1 MTVATVADIAPK
13 IFNLNKGDYGS
24 YNIILG
30 EDPGLLDSITHN
42 HPEAWALYKRLRNLD
57 WDELEFDFFTC
68 NAEFKNAEKSVY
80 DMMIKTLAWQWEA
93 DSVASRSI
101 VTILG
106 NVITDGRIW
115 TGYNRISENEC
126 VHALTYS
133 EIVRGSFDDPDE
145 IREEI
150 LKVEEA
156 HSRMKIVG
164 EVMAKAHETSLKYGL
179 GQVENCQETYNDIFM
194 FLIALYFL
202 ERIQFM
208 ASFAVTFAI
217 GRTGMFQ
224 QITKAVQKIAVDEFE
239 IHAQFGQHVLRSEL
253 ATERGRTAYE
263 QCKDKIVRLLWEII
277 RTEVEW
283 ALYLFSEGRELTG
296 VTAKSLIQWVLFN
309 AKAAAE
315 FLNVKDDIFFRFDW
329 DFEQIAGFP
338 FEWPDKNPLPYMTKY
353 IQLSATQ
360 SSAQEEKKGD
370 YMTNLLTRRNE
381 HAVFEFTIPG
391 FDMSKL
397 ENYQPKEQL
406 PV

>member
-1 MTVATVADIAPK
+1 MTEATVADIPAK

-42 HPEAWALYKRLRNLD
+42 HPEAWALYKRLRSLD
-57 WDELEFDFFTC
+57 WDELEFDFSSC
-68 NAEFKNAEKSVY
+68 NAEFKAADKSIY

-106 NVITDGRIW
+106 NVCTDGRIW

-150 LKVEEA
+150 LKVTEA
-156 HSRMKIVG
+156 HSRMKIVS
-164 EVMAKAHETSLKYGL
+164 EVMGTALNTSLKYGL
-179 GQVENCQETYNDIFM
+179 GEVENCQETYNDIFM
-194 FLIALYFL
+194 FLVALYFL

-224 QITKAVQKIAVDEFE
+224 QICKAVQKIAIDEFE

-253 ATERGRTAYE
+253 ATPRGKVAYS
-263 QCKDKIVRLLWEII
+263 QCKDKIVRLLWEVI
-277 RTEVEW
+277 RTEIEW
-283 ALYLFSEGRELTG
+283 AQYLFSEGRELTG
-296 VTAKSLIQWVLFN
+296 VTAKSLIQWIMFN

-315 FLNVKDDIFFRFDW
+315 FLNVKDDIWMRFDY
-329 DFEQIAGFP
+329 DFEQMTGFE
-338 FEWPDKNPLPYMTKY
+338 FAWPEKNPLPYMTKY
-353 IQLSATQ
+353 IQLSGTQ

-370 YMTNLLTRRNE
+370 YMTNLLTRRDE
-381 HAVFEFTIPG
+381 RKVFDFNIAG

-397 ENYQPKEQL
+397 ADYQPVKH
-406 PV
+406 VID

>member
-1 MTVATVADIAPK
+1 MSEPKVAEMSAK
-13 IFNLNKGDYGS
+13 IFNIDKNDYGN

-42 HPEAWALYKRLRNLD
+42 HPEAWAVYKRLRSLD
-57 WDELEFDFFTC
+57 WDELEFDFSTC
-68 NAEFKNAEKSVY
+68 NADFKSCDRSIY

-93 DSVASRSI
+93 DSIASRSI

-106 NVITDGRIW
+106 NVITDGRVW

-156 HSRMKIVG
+156 HSRMKTVSEI
-164 EVMAKAHETSLKYGL
+164 MARAHQTSLKYGL
-179 GQVENCQETYNDIFM
+179 GQVENNQETYNDIFM
-194 FLIALYFL
+194 FLVALYFL

-217 GRTGMFQ
+217 GRTGLFQ
-224 QITKAVQKIAVDEFE
+224 QITKAVQKIAIDEFE
-239 IHAQFGQHVLRSEL
+239 IHAQFGQHVLRAEL

-263 QCKDKIVRLLWEII
+263 QCRELIIKLLWEII

-315 FLNVKDDIFFRFDW
+315 FLGVKDDIWFRFDA
-329 DFEQIAGFP
+329 DFEQMAGFE
-338 FEWPDKNPLPYMTKY
+338 FVWPEKNPLPYMTKY
-353 IQLSATQ
+353 IQISGTQ

-370 YMTNLLTRRNE
+370 YMTNLLTRRDENE
-381 HAVFEFTIPG
+381 IFK
-391 FDMSKL
+391 FDIEGVDVEAL
-397 ENYQPKEQL
+397 RREAFGTE
-406 PV
+406 

>member
-1 MTVATVADIAPK
+1 MTTVADTSSK

-24 YNIILG
+24 YSIILG

-42 HPEAWALYKRLRNLD
+42 HPEAWALYKRLRSLD
-57 WDELEFDFFTC
+57 WDELEFDFSSC
-68 NAEFKNAEKSVY
+68 NAEFKAADKSIY

-106 NVITDGRIW
+106 NVVTDGRIW

-156 HSRMKIVG
+156 HSRMTVVSD
-164 EVMAKAHETSLKYGL
+164 VMSRALKTSLQYGL
-179 GQVENCQETYNDIFM
+179 GEVGNTQETYNDIFM

-217 GRTGMFQ
+217 GRTGLFQ
-224 QITKAVQKIAVDEFE
+224 QITKAVQKIAIDEFE
-239 IHAQFGQHVLRSEL
+239 IHAQFGQHVLRAEL
-253 ATERGRTAYE
+253 ATERGKIAYE
-263 QCKDKIVRLLWEII
+263 QCKDKIVRLLWEVI

-283 ALYLFSEGRELTG
+283 ATYLFSEGRELTG

-315 FLNVKDDIFFRFDW
+315 FLGVKDDIFFRFDW
-329 DFEQIAGFP
+329 DFEQISGFP
-338 FEWPDKNPLPYMTKY
+338 FEWPEKNPLPYMTKY
-353 IQLSATQ
+353 IQISATQ
-360 SSAQEEKKGD
+360 ASAQEEKKGD
-370 YMTNLLTRRNE
+370 YMTNLLTRRDEN
-381 HAVFEFTIPG
+381 ATFEFAIPG
-391 FDMSKL
+391 FDMALLKD
-397 ENYQPKEQL
+397 YQPKEVV
-406 PV
+406 PA

>member
-1 MTVATVADIAPK
+1 MTVATVAEMPAK

-24 YNIILG
+24 YSIILG

-42 HPEAWALYKRLRNLD
+42 HPEAWALYKRLRSLD
-57 WDELEFDFFTC
+57 WDELEFDFASC
-68 NAEFKNAEKSVY
+68 NAEFKAADKSIY

-106 NVITDGRIW
+106 NVVTDGRIW

-145 IREEI
+145 IRAEI

-156 HSRMKIVG
+156 HSRMHTVS
-164 EVMAKAHETSLKYGL
+164 EVMGRALKTSLKYGL
-179 GQVENCQETYNDIFM
+179 GEVENNQETYNDIFM

-224 QITKAVQKIAVDEFE
+224 QITKAVQKIAIDEFE

-253 ATERGRTAYE
+253 ATERGKIAYE
-263 QCKDKIVRLLWEII
+263 QCKDKIVQLLWEII
-277 RTEVEW
+277 RTETEW
-283 ALYLFSEGRELTG
+283 ATYLFSEGRELTG
-296 VTAKSLIQWVLFN
+296 VTAKSLINWVLFN

-315 FLNVKDDIFFRFDW
+315 FLNVKDDIWFRYDA
-329 DFEQIAGFP
+329 DFAEIAGF
-338 FEWPDKNPLPYMTKY
+338 ELVWPEKNPLPYMTKY

-381 HAVFEFTIPG
+381 QALFEFTIPG
-391 FDMSKL
+391 FDMAKL
-397 ENYQPKEQL
+397 DNYQPKQQI

>member
-1 MTVATVADIAPK
+1 MTEQTVASVLNPK
-13 IFNLNKGDYGS
+13 IFNLNKSDYGS

-30 EDPGLLDSITHN
+30 QDPGLLDSITNN
-42 HPEAWALYKRLRNLD
+42 HPEAWSVYKRLRSLD

-68 NAEFKNAEKSVY
+68 NADFKSCDRSIY

-106 NVITDGRIW
+106 NVVSDGRIW

-145 IREEI
+145 IRGEI
-150 LKVEEA
+150 LAVEEA
-156 HSRMKIVG
+156 HSRMKTVG
-164 EVMAKAHETSLKYGL
+164 AVMARAQETSLKYGL
-179 GQVENCQETYNDIFM
+179 GQVGNTQETYNDIFM
-194 FLIALYFL
+194 FLVAMYFL

-217 GRTGMFQ
+217 GRTGLFQ

-239 IHAQFGQHVLRSEL
+239 IHAQFGQFVMRNEL
-253 ATERGRTAYE
+253 ATERGRIAYE
-263 QCKDKIVRLLWEII
+263 QCRELIIQLLWEII
-277 RTEVEW
+277 VTEIKW

-296 VTAKSLIQWVLFN
+296 VTAKSLINWVLFN

-315 FLNVKDDIFFRFDW
+315 FFEVKDDIWFRFDA
-329 DFEQIAGFP
+329 DFKDLAGFDM
-338 FEWPDKNPLPYMTKY
+338 EWPETNPLPYMTKY
-353 IQLSATQ
+353 INISGTQ
-360 SSAQEEKKGD
+360 SSPQEEKKGD
-370 YMTNLLTRRNE
+370 YMTNLLDRRSE
-381 HAVFEFTIPG
+381 TDIFAFEIPG
-391 FDMSKL
+391 VDMASF
-397 ENYQPKEQL
+397 E
-406 PV
+406 PVLVDPQ